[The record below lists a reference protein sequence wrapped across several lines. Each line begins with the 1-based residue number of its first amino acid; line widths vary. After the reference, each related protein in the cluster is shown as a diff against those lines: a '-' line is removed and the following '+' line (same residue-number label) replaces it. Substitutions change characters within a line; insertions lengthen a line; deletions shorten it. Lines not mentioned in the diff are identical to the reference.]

1 MMLIQINSKMVIKTE
16 EVKLLKK
23 EIVEGPC
30 NPEAWFVMTVDNEWY
45 RLTEYSLEEFLLLVN
60 KEA

>member
-1 MMLIQINSKMVIKTE
+1 MVIKTE
-16 EVKLLKK
+16 EVKRLKK

-30 NPEAWFVMTVDNEWY
+30 DREAWFVMTVDNEWY
-45 RLTEYSLEEFLLLVN
+45 LLTEYSLEEFLLLVN

>member
-1 MMLIQINSKMVIKTE
+1 MLIQINSKMVIKTE

-30 NPEAWFVMTVDNEWY
+30 NPEAWFVMTGDNEWY
-45 RLTEYSLEEFLLLVN
+45 RLTEYSLEELLLLVN

>member
-1 MMLIQINSKMVIKTE
+1 MLVQINSKMVVNTKD
-16 EVKLLKK
+16 VKRLKK

-45 RLTEYSLEEFLLLVN
+45 RLTEHSLEEFLSLVN
-60 KEA
+60 MEN

>member
-1 MMLIQINSKMVIKTE
+1 MLIQINSKMVIKTE
-16 EVKLLKK
+16 EVKRLKK

-30 NPEAWFVMTVDNEWY
+30 DREAWFVMTVDNEWY
-45 RLTEYSLEEFLLLVN
+45 LLTEYSLEEFLLLVN

>member
-1 MMLIQINSKMVIKTE
+1 MLIQINSKMVIKTE

>member
-1 MMLIQINSKMVIKTE
+1 MLIQINSKMVIKTE

-45 RLTEYSLEEFLLLVN
+45 HLTEYSLEEFLLLVN

>member
-1 MMLIQINSKMVIKTE
+1 MLIQINSKMVIKTE

-45 RLTEYSLEEFLLLVN
+45 RITEYSLEEFLLLVN

>member
-1 MMLIQINSKMVIKTE
+1 MLIQINSKMVIKTE
-16 EVKLLKK
+16 EVKRLKK

-30 NPEAWFVMTVDNEWY
+30 DPEAWFVMTVDNEWY

>member
-1 MMLIQINSKMVIKTE
+1 MLIQINSKMVIKTE
-16 EVKLLKK
+16 EVKRLKK

>member
-1 MMLIQINSKMVIKTE
+1 MVIKTE
-16 EVKLLKK
+16 EVKRLKK

-30 NPEAWFVMTVDNEWY
+30 DPEAWFVMTVDNEWY

>member
-1 MMLIQINSKMVIKTE
+1 MLIQINSKMVIKTE

-23 EIVEGPC
+23 EIVDGPC